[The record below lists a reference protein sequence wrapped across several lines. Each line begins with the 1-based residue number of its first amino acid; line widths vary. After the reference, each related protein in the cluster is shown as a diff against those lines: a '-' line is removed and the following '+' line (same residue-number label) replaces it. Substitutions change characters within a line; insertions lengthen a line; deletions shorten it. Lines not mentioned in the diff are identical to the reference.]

1 MTPLLDHRLWFPD
14 PHSADI
20 QARQRGLVAM
30 GGDLAPERLLLAYR
44 SGIFP
49 WSVHPI
55 TWWSPDP
62 RGIVEFDRIHISHR
76 LEKTIRQQAAW
87 AGEPGAE
94 NRSYQLTRNR
104 CFRQVMIECATRRV
118 DGNWITSELI
128 DAYTRLHE
136 LGHAHSVECWQQGAL
151 AGGIYGVSIGGF
163 FAGESMFYRTSN
175 GSKIAFWGLV
185 QHLQSRGFKLFD
197 VQVLTPT
204 TIQLG
209 GSNISRNEYLG
220 RLAVAAALPVS
231 FED

>member
-14 PHSADI
+14 PRAAESRAVS
-20 QARQRGLVAM
+20 RGLVAI
-30 GGDLAPERLLLAYR
+30 GGDLSPERLLLAYR

-49 WSVHPI
+49 WTVNPI

-62 RGIVEFDRIHISHR
+62 RGILEFDRVHISHR
-76 LEKTIRQQAAW
+76 LEKTVRHQAAW

-94 NRSYQLTRNR
+94 ARSYQLTRNQ
-104 CFRQVMIECATRRV
+104 CFRRVMTECATRRH

-128 DAYTRLHE
+128 GAYTRLHE
-136 LGHAHSVECWQQGAL
+136 LGHAHSVECWHQGEL

-163 FAGESMFYRTSN
+163 FAGESMFYRSGN
-175 GSKIAFWGLV
+175 GSKIALWGLV
-185 QHLQSRGFKLFD
+185 QHLLSRGFALFD

-209 GSNISRNEYLG
+209 GTNISRTDYLA
-220 RLAVAAALPVS
+220 RLETAVALPVS
-231 FED
+231 FGN

>member
-1 MTPLLDHRLWFPD
+1 MTPLLDHRLCFPD
-14 PHSADI
+14 PRTAENHASN
-20 QARQRGLVAM
+20 RGLVAV
-30 GGDLAPERLLLAYR
+30 GGDLSPERLLLAYR

-49 WSVHPI
+49 WTVQPI
-55 TWWSPDP
+55 TWWSPEP
-62 RGIVEFDRIHISHR
+62 RGILEFDRVHVSHR
-76 LEKTIRQQAAW
+76 LEKTIRHQVAW
-87 AGEPGAE
+87 AEEPGADSC
-94 NRSYQLTRNR
+94 SYQLTRNR
-104 CFRQVMIECATRRV
+104 CFRQVMTECATRRR

-128 DAYTRLHE
+128 DAYTGLHE
-136 LGHAHSVECWQQGAL
+136 LGHAHSVECWHGGEL

-175 GSKIAFWGLV
+175 GSKIALWGLV

-209 GSNISRNEYLG
+209 GTNISRNDYLL
-220 RLAVAAALPVS
+220 RLASAVALSVS